1 MNYATLRAQDDA
13 EISSPGGCSV
23 TVTRRKAI
31 LASAGLFSIIGTRAH
46 AADTIK
52 IGVVSPQTG
61 AAAESGGFQRNGIK
75 MAMDAINAKGG
86 VLGKQLEMVVAD
98 DQTTNPGAVLAFS
111 RLANQPEIPAFIG
124 SIRST
129 QVQAMAP
136 DILKIGKPTMIGGT
150 DPGLTQMGNPWLFR
164 CRPNDSY
171 SARVIAQFGVSEL
184 KKQKWALVYST
195 DAFGSNGNKA
205 LVGALDGLK
214 ITPVLQQGYANQQAD
229 FTPVVLAIRQSGA
242 DVLGTYFTY
251 ETDLGVFARQLRQL
265 GVTIPWVG
273 SASIVNISALNLAK
287 NALFG
292 TFGVADYA
300 IDSSPAS
307 KAYGA
312 EYEKLFHAAPD
323 NQSSWAY
330 DATNILAMALTK
342 AGGTDP
348 QKVREAIIAI
358 KGYAGAEGTYNFDAK
373 GDGLHG
379 YNVVKNDQGK
389 IVFDKRVDF
398 DA

>member
-1 MNYATLRAQDDA
+1 M
-13 EISSPGGCSV
+13 

>member
-1 MNYATLRAQDDA
+1 M
-13 EISSPGGCSV
+13 

-31 LASAGLFSIIGTRAH
+31 LASAGLFSIIGTRAR

-300 IDSSPAS
+300 VDSSAAS
-307 KAYGA
+307 KAYA
-312 EYEKLFHAAPD
+312 TEYEKQFHAVPD

-330 DATNILAMALTK
+330 DATNILAMAFTK

-348 QKVREAIIAI
+348 QKVRDAIIAI